1 MLNQPTTDKLNALRL
16 HGMRAAWEEQHTQ
29 AQSSELGFDERFGL
43 LVEAEH
49 LYRDNVR
56 LTRLLREAKLK
67 LSQACV
73 EDIEYSARRE
83 LDRAVIRQLATCR
96 WVREHHNVLISGPTG
111 AGKSYVACALAQQAC
126 RQGFRALYRR
136 ATRLRD
142 ELILAHADGTY
153 ARLLARFERIDV
165 LVIDDWGTG
174 MTQEQERNDLLEII
188 DDRHGTR
195 STIVASQ
202 LPIDKWHAKIG
213 DPTIADAILD
223 RLFHNAHRIVL
234 KGASR
239 RKGEVK
245 IDAQ

>member
-1 MLNQPTTDKLNALRL
+1 MLNEPTNDTLSALRL
-16 HGMRAAWEEQHTQ
+16 HGMRAAWEDQHRQTQ
-29 AQSSELGFDERFGL
+29 MDELGVDERFGL

-49 LYRDNVR
+49 LYRDNLR
-56 LTRLLREAKLK
+56 LTRLLRDAKLK
-67 LSQACV
+67 LSHACV
-73 EDIEYSARRE
+73 EDIDYAARRE
-83 LDRAVIRQLATCR
+83 LDRAVVRQLATCR

-153 ARLLARFERIDV
+153 ARLLARLERIDV

-174 MTQEQERNDLLEII
+174 TTQEQERNDLLEIM

-195 STIVASQ
+195 STLVASQ
-202 LPIDKWHAKIG
+202 LPIDKWHASIG
-213 DPTIADAILD
+213 EPTIADAILD

-245 IDAQ
+245 LDAE

>member
-1 MLNQPTTDKLNALRL
+1 LAERYGHRGPRPLV
-16 HGMRAAWEEQHTQ
+16 Q
-29 AQSSELGFDERFGL
+29 A
-43 LVEAEH
+43 V
-49 LYRDNVR
+49 V
-56 LTRLLREAKLK
+56 
-67 LSQACV
+67 
-73 EDIEYSARRE
+73 
-83 LDRAVIRQLATCR
+83 RQLATCR

-126 RQGFRALYRR
+126 RQGFRSLYRR

-165 LVIDDWGTG
+165 VVIDDWGTG
-174 MTQEQERNDLLEII
+174 ITQEQERNDLLEII
-188 DDRHGTR
+188 DDRHGAR

-223 RLFHNAHRIVL
+223 RLSHNAHRVVL

-239 RKGEVK
+239 RKGTVK
-245 IDAQ
+245 IDTE